1 MALRGMPSYSVDSGF
16 WAMAMPPSP
25 LIARTPR
32 VPSLP
37 VPEST
42 MQMARSRW
50 SWARERKKKSIGRRW
65 PRGAAGSSSCS
76 VPFSKAM
83 SRLGGMM

>member
-16 WAMAMPPSP
+16 WAMTIPPSP
-25 LIARTPR
+25 LIARTPS

-42 MQMARSRW
+42 MQIARSCW
-50 SWARERKKKSIGRRW
+50 SWARERKKKSIGRRS
-65 PRGAAGSSSCS
+65 PRDAIGSNNCK
-76 VPFSKAM
+76 VPLIKAM

>member
-16 WAMAMPPSP
+16 WAMTMPPSP

-42 MQMARSRW
+42 MPMARSRW
-50 SWARERKKKSIGRRW
+50 SWASERKKKSIGRRC
-65 PRGAAGSSSCS
+65 PRGAEGSSNWS
-76 VPFSKAM
+76 VPFRNAM